1 MTYKCALAGLPF
13 GGGKGVIIAGPK
25 TKKAA
30 IIRAYAEK
38 VNLLRGAFY
47 TGEDVGMAKRDVEVM
62 GRVSK
67 YVIGRSSRDGRPA
80 YWTALGVFSTME
92 RLGKHVWGAPGVA
105 GRTIAIRGLGKVGLA
120 LAEFVAK
127 GGGQVIGADI
137 DPGRVRTARARIS
150 GIRFVSPRE
159 IGRVRAD
166 IFAPCALGG
175 EFTERSVRELK
186 CKMVCGGAN
195 NQLATRVDG
204 MRLFRRNILYVPD
217 YLVNAGGLIDVTAEL
232 RPHGMS
238 AARIEQ
244 KVREIPKTAERII
257 RLAERRSEPANV
269 TADRLAETRFK
280 RR

>member
-1 MTYKCALAGLPF
+1 
-13 GGGKGVIIAGPK
+13 
-25 TKKAA
+25 
-30 IIRAYAEK
+30 
-38 VNLLRGAFY
+38 
-47 TGEDVGMAKRDVEVM
+47 
-62 GRVSK
+62 
-67 YVIGRSSRDGRPA
+67 
-80 YWTALGVFSTME
+80 
-92 RLGKHVWGAPGVA
+92 
-105 GRTIAIRGLGKVGLA
+105 
-120 LAEFVAK
+120 
-127 GGGQVIGADI
+127 
-137 DPGRVRTARARIS
+137 
-150 GIRFVSPRE
+150 
-159 IGRVRAD
+159 
-166 IFAPCALGG
+166 
-175 EFTERSVRELK
+175 
-186 CKMVCGGAN
+186 MVCGGAN